1 MDFGYIKEA
10 VFIGVF
16 LAFMI
21 GPVFFMLIQTS
32 ILKGFRAAF
41 AFDLGVILG
50 DVVFLLIA
58 FFGSRIFIE
67 RIKDNPY
74 LFMGGGVVMII
85 YGLVT
90 FLKKREKPVI
100 QDEKLV
106 VKVPSNYL
114 QLFINGFLLNFLN
127 IGVLGFWLGMIV
139 VYSARFGMN
148 EHKIFVFFSLVVLS
162 YLATDVGKILLAKRL
177 RSKMTPSR
185 TYKMKRIMGIILML
199 FGLVLFA
206 KAFIPKEKLH
216 IKSIEKRIEKIEHD
230 TE

>member
-74 LFMGGGVVMII
+74 LFMGGGVVMIV

-106 VKVPSNYL
+106 VKVSSNYL

-162 YLATDVGKILLAKRL
+162 YLVTDVGKILLAKRL

>member
-10 VFIGVF
+10 FFIGVF

-41 AFDLGVILG
+41 VFDLGVILG
-50 DVVFLLIA
+50 DVSFLLIA

-67 RIKDNPY
+67 RIQDNPY
-74 LFMGGGVVMII
+74 LFMGGGVVMMV
-85 YGLVT
+85 YGLLT
-90 FLKKREKPVI
+90 FLKKKEIPPV
-100 QDEKLV
+100 QDKKLV
-106 VKVPSNYL
+106 VKVSSNYL

-139 VYSARFGMN
+139 VYSARFSMD
-148 EHKIFVFFSLVVLS
+148 EHKIFLFFSLVVLF
-162 YLATDVGKILLAKRL
+162 YLLTDVGKILLAKRL

-185 TYKMKRIMGIILML
+185 TFLMKRIMGVILML
-199 FGLVLFA
+199 FGLLLFA
-206 KAFIPKEKLH
+206 KAFLPKEKLH
-216 IKSIEKRIEKIEHD
+216 INNVTHIEKTEHD